1 MLTVNPTETGVPL
14 RSRDVTESFDGILA
28 DDYQLER
35 SSPKPGDPFYLP
47 LSDLSLAINRFRSNE
62 RMTILDYGSGGSPYR
77 SLFPNSEYRRADVI
91 QAEGLDYRIAEDQ
104 SIPEASGIFDLVLS
118 TQVLEHVPAPRLY
131 LAECHRLLRSG
142 GRLVLSTHG
151 TFEEH
156 GVPFDFYRWTVEGLR
171 KELEG
176 AGFEILEY
184 YRLTADGRAAAFL
197 FEQYGPWMLRTPRNL
212 WALALWYVCS
222 VVAKRKAWF
231 HRWCDAAFAA
241 SRVMDAS
248 EPGHTLTIG
257 LLCHCVKR
265 S

>member
-1 MLTVNPTETGVPL
+1 MTRSAHANSVRREANESTVFGGVL
-14 RSRDVTESFDGILA
+14 NGDYNEQRSTPQPGQFLYLA
-28 DDYQLER
+28 LA
-35 SSPKPGDPFYLP
+35 
-47 LSDLSLAINRFRSNE
+47 DLSLGLQRFASNE
-62 RMTILDYGSGGSPYR
+62 KLTVLDYGCGGSPYR
-77 SLFPNSEYRRADVI
+77 YLFPNSNYRRADAI
-91 QAEGLDYRIAEDQ
+91 DADGLDYRIGQDQ
-104 SIPEASGIFDLVLS
+104 SIPEKSESFDLVLS
-118 TQVLEHVPAPRLY
+118 TQVLEHIREPRLY
-131 LAECHRLLRSG
+131 LAECHRLLRRG
-142 GRLVLSTHG
+142 GRLILSTHG

-156 GVPFDFYRWTVEGLR
+156 GVPFDFHRWTVEGLR

-197 FEQYGPWMLRTPRNL
+197 FEQYGHWMLRTPRNL

-222 VVAKRKAWF
+222 VIAKRRAWF
-231 HRWCDAAFAA
+231 HRWCDAVFAA